1 MLVTFEFSY
10 LFDFAK
16 FEYALDLFIY
26 FFFFVYV
33 CVQNGVLSIKIVFFS
48 LKLTARSGTYLEAT
62 LRERDTRARMIP
74 GVSPVAESSRAACK
88 TCNFLLLRVLLAWLW
103 PSYCVDFLNRVKKE
117 CAAGRKPF
125 LSLFSARL
133 YIIYCTQKS
142 LAKNISF
149 PAALASVIF
158 VLGLLEGKSPDQ
170 VSLSAGNRNA
180 FEVEFLSF
188 LTSHSC
194 CNRAEKLG
202 LQ

>member
-1 MLVTFEFSY
+1 M
-10 LFDFAK
+10 
-16 FEYALDLFIY
+16 
-26 FFFFVYV
+26 V
-33 CVQNGVLSIKIVFFS
+33 CVFEKNKKNRRSRTSFFS

-62 LRERDTRARMIP
+62 SRKRDTRTRAHDCP
-74 GVSPVAESSRAACK
+74 WCTVAESSRAACK
-88 TCNFLLLRVLLAWLW
+88 MCNFLLLRVLLAWLW

-142 LAKNISF
+142 LAKPISF
-149 PAALASVIF
+149 TAALASVVF

-180 FEVEFLSF
+180 FKVEFFSF

-194 CNRAEKLG
+194 SNRAEKLG

>member
-1 MLVTFEFSY
+1 
-10 LFDFAK
+10 
-16 FEYALDLFIY
+16 
-26 FFFFVYV
+26 
-33 CVQNGVLSIKIVFFS
+33 
-48 LKLTARSGTYLEAT
+48 
-62 LRERDTRARMIP
+62 MIP

-88 TCNFLLLRVLLAWLW
+88 TCNFLLLSVLLAWLW

>member
-1 MLVTFEFSY
+1 
-10 LFDFAK
+10 
-16 FEYALDLFIY
+16 
-26 FFFFVYV
+26 
-33 CVQNGVLSIKIVFFS
+33 
-48 LKLTARSGTYLEAT
+48 
-62 LRERDTRARMIP
+62 MIP

-180 FEVEFLSF
+180 FEVEFPFLPHIRVVIAQKNLACSNWRAAFILHIALLLYGAFGKSF
-188 LTSHSC
+188 FFFFSPIALIFHLTRH
-194 CNRAEKLG
+194 AVTLALPETAY
-202 LQ
+202 QE